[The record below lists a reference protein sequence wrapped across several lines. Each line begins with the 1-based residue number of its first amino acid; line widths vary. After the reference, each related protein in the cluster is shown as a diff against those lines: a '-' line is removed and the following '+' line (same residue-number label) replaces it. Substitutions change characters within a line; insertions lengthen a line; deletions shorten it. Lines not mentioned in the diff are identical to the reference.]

1 MAAANTDNLQ
11 NKYYNINLGF
21 TLNLTK
27 NWDVKFDYTYDR
39 QTTETN
45 SSVMQYEAGE
55 MWYAPTAWIEN
66 GSQVYVNEQGE
77 RVDSDGM
84 PAYRFPVNKYYNSS
98 GPSASQVGN
107 NSKSIDNNTFN
118 IYTTYNLLLG
128 PEKQHAFKV
137 MAGMNRVTNKWSS
150 YKGWKTNLIDL
161 TNPQF
166 PIGIRGSVY

>member
-55 MWYAPTAWIEN
+55 MWYAPTAWMETA
-66 GSQVYVNEQGE
+66 V
-77 RVDSDGM
+77 
-84 PAYRFPVNKYYNSS
+84 KY
-98 GPSASQVGN
+98 
-107 NSKSIDNNTFN
+107 
-118 IYTTYNLLLG
+118 LL
-128 PEKQHAFKV
+128 
-137 MAGMNRVTNKWSS
+137 TNKE
-150 YKGWKTNLIDL
+150 
-161 TNPQF
+161 
-166 PIGIRGSVY
+166 RE